1 MVLPGFRFFRL
12 SSLDRE
18 HDARHLASGRAAIA
32 LGRKVLS
39 ENPRPNI
46 PKTKQREIKKPSP
59 QQPDGFRM
67 QAAVDRKRKAQER
80 RSFERQQLSIAN
92 KHVAKAE
99 CVIRE
104 QVALIENLRCSGQD
118 TKLAEETLRV
128 FEANLQVMQEHRELI
143 VRAIEETEEGLQGN
157 LVSWPAPAWGKQGA
171 DSAEP

>member
-1 MVLPGFRFFRL
+1 MVLPGLRFFRL
-12 SSLDRE
+12 SSLDKE

-39 ENPRPNI
+39 ENPRPHI
-46 PKTKQREIKKPSP
+46 PKTPQHEIKKPSP

-80 RSFERQQLSIAN
+80 QSFERQQLSIAN

-99 CVIRE
+99 RVIEE
-104 QVALIENLRCSGQD
+104 QVALTENLRRDGQD

-128 FEANLQVMQEHRELI
+128 FEANLQVMREHRELI
-143 VRAIEETEEGLQGN
+143 VRAIEGLQGN
-157 LVSWPAPAWGKQGA
+157 LINRPSVLAPHG
-171 DSAEP
+171 